1 MDGKS
6 GDGRFSRRG
15 FGGLRGRVG
24 GGLRNRID
32 GRMGGRI
39 GDGVCVWRGAHTTH
53 SKSSAGSR
61 RFRVGERQLRGQ

>member
-15 FGGLRGRVG
+15 IGGLRGR
-24 GGLRNRID
+24 ID
-32 GRMGGRI
+32 EGMGGRI
-39 GDGVCVWRGAHTTH
+39 GGGACVWRGAHTTH